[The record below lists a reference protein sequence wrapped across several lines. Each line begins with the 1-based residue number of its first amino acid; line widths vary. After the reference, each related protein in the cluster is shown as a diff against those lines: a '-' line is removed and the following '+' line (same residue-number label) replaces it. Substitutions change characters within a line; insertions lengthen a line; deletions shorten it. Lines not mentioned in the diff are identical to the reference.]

1 MFGFSSGELFII
13 GLLAL
18 VVIGPKD
25 LPRVLREL
33 GKFTAKG
40 RAMARTFRAGFDD
53 MMREAEVD
61 EIRSMGSLEHMMTG
75 PKPAEPV
82 VQAAA
87 LDTLAT
93 PPHEH

>member
-13 GLLAL
+13 GIVAL

-61 EIRSMGSLEHMMTG
+61 EIKNMGSLEHMMG
-75 PKPAEPV
+75 PAKSAPV
-82 VQAAA
+82 ESMETIAINETTSAQ
-87 LDTLAT
+87 
-93 PPHEH
+93 

>member
-40 RAMARTFRAGFDD
+40 RDMARTFRAGFDD
-53 MMREAEVD
+53 MIREAEVD
-61 EIRSMGSLEHMMTG
+61 EIRNMSSLDHMMT
-75 PKPAEPV
+75 PSKPVAPVIPEVAAETMAP
-82 VQAAA
+82 A
-87 LDTLAT
+87 
-93 PPHEH
+93 PHEH